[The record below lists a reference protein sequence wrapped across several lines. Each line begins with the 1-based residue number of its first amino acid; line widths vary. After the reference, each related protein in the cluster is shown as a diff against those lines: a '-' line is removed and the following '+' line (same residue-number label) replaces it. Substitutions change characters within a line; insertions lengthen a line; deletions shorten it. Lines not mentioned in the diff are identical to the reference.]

1 MKSGCHVA
9 KLGETTDKGERLQV
23 PRVGHWIDGKPV
35 EEGKRTGSVFDP
47 STGQVIAE
55 VPFAG
60 AELLE
65 KAVEAAQRAQVGWAE
80 TSLAKRAAVLFS
92 FRERLR
98 SRTAEV
104 ARTVTREH
112 GKTLADAEGE
122 LVRGLEVVE
131 LACGIGHLSKG
142 EFSEQV
148 SRGVDTYSMRQPL
161 GVVAGITP
169 FNFPAMVPL
178 WMCPVAV
185 ALGNAFILKPSE
197 KDPSASLILAEC
209 WEEAGLPPGIFQV
222 LQGDAEIVES
232 ILAHPGIAA
241 VSFVGSTPVARRIYE
256 GAAAAGKRVQALGGA
271 KNHMVVC
278 PDADLDE
285 AAAAAVSAGFGSAGE
300 RCMAV
305 SVVVAIDPIGD
316 ELVERIAKRMQSVR
330 VGPGDRPGVEMGPL
344 VTKSHRDRVAGY
356 LDKAPK
362 EGARVVVDGRNHP
375 IEGSPEGFWL
385 GPSLLDGVRPGMS
398 VYDDEIFG
406 PVLGVARVA
415 SFEEA
420 LGLLRRNSYGNGA
433 AVFTRSG
440 ALARRFAREASCG
453 MIGVNVPIPVPVGTF
468 PFGGWKQSLF
478 GDTRVYGTDAV
489 HFYSRGKVVTSRWP
503 TVASSEVEMAF
514 PAEAGDSNSK

>member
-1 MKSGCHVA
+1 MA
-9 KLGETTDKGERLQV
+9 DQREPLQV
-23 PRVGHWIDGKPV
+23 PRVGHWIDGRSV
-35 EEGKRTGSVFDP
+35 EVGERTGLVFDP
-47 STGQVIAE
+47 SSGQVIAE

-60 AELLE
+60 AELLD
-65 KAVEAAQRAQVGWAE
+65 KAVEVAQRAQSAWAE
-80 TSLAKRAAVLFS
+80 MSLAKRVGILFA

-98 SRTAEV
+98 SRTDEV
-104 ARTVTREH
+104 ARVVTREH

-122 LVRGLEVVE
+122 LIRGLEVVE

-148 SRGVDTYSMRQPL
+148 SGGVDTYSMRQPL
-161 GVVAGITP
+161 GVVVGITP

-178 WMCPVAV
+178 WMCPVAI

-222 LQGDAEIVES
+222 LQGDAEIVEAV
-232 ILAHPGIAA
+232 LAHPGIAA
-241 VSFVGSTPVARRIYE
+241 VSFVGSTPVARKIYE

-305 SVVVAIDPIGD
+305 SVVVAVDPIGD

-330 VGPGDRPGVEMGPL
+330 VGSGDRPGIEMGPL
-344 VTKSHRDRVAGY
+344 VTKSHRDRVVSY
-356 LDKAPK
+356 LERAPK

-375 IEGSPEGFWL
+375 VEGPSEGFWL

-406 PVLGVARVA
+406 PVLGVARVE

-420 LGLLRRNSYGNGA
+420 LDLLRRNSYGNGA
-433 AVFTRSG
+433 AIFTRSG
-440 ALARRFAREASCG
+440 ALARRFAREAPCG
-453 MIGVNVPIPVPVGTF
+453 MIGVNIPIPVPVGTF

-478 GDTRVYGTDAV
+478 GDTRMYGTDAV

-503 TVASSEVEMAF
+503 TVATSEVEMAF
-514 PAEAGDSNSK
+514 PAEGGNSNSK